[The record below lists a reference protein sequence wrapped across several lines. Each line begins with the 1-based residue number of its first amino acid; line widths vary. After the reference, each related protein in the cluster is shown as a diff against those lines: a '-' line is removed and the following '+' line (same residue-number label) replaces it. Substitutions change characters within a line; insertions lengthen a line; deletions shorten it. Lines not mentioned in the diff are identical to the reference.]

1 MKILVIDDDECDQL
15 LLSRWLDA
23 HEVDVVD
30 SIAAAAMQAS
40 RVRYDIVICDVTMP
54 EINGLRPVDIIEFC
68 KRIQGAQLVA
78 VSNVGNADAAKS
90 QSDVCQIVD
99 RRQNK
104 DPQALVIELLNDV
117 EEMQRKMRA
126 S

>member
-1 MKILVIDDDECDQL
+1 MKILVIDDNKSDQL

-23 HEVDVVD
+23 HDVD
-30 SIAAAAMQAS
+30 SIAAAATQAS
-40 RVRYDIVICDVTMP
+40 NVRYDIVICDVTMP
-54 EINGLRPVDIIEFC
+54 EINGLRPIDVIEFC

-90 QSDVCQIVD
+90 KTDVCQIVD
-99 RRQNK
+99 RRRTK
-104 DPQALVIELLNDV
+104 TATIRV
-117 EEMQRKMRA
+117 K